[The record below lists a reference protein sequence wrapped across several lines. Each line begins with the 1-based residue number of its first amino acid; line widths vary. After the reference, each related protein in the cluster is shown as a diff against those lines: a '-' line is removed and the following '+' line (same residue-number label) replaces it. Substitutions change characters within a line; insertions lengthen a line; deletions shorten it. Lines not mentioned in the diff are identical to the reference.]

1 MIFLVNL
8 NMMNLMMFLYVLI
21 IKSLDL
27 LVLILVNTKK
37 EAMTLRRIYCEG
49 NLGIM
54 KENHNLR
61 RTRKKGLKNVL
72 EQCLFSA
79 LALSIKKLIKY
90 SKGQNTA
97 YVKAI
102 AIYFIT
108 YFSI

>member
-1 MIFLVNL
+1 M
-8 NMMNLMMFLYVLI
+8 
-21 IKSLDL
+21 
-27 LVLILVNTKK
+27 VNTVLWLFFTRIAAVPLIDSFRYT

-49 NLGIM
+49 NFGIM

-61 RTRKKGLKNVL
+61 KTRKRGIKNVL

-79 LALSIKKLIKY
+79 LALNIKKLIKY
-90 SKGQNTA
+90 SKGESTA

-108 YFSI
+108 